1 NRYDLFFE
9 ELNVYQMREPVYFT
23 AYKDGVAVS
32 KELKY
37 SVQTYAGKNADVTA
51 KNLGDL
57 VVAMMKY
64 GDSTYAYVN

>member
-37 SVQTYAGKNADVTA
+37 SVQTYAGKNAAVTA